1 MRFDSSDLDF
11 LRPLVLEAMQQ
22 LAIQIGACNALFQQ
36 SRIGLTEAEA
46 AAAIGVR
53 NHVLRDCR
61 LRGEIFGRKVGRG
74 HVYSRD
80 ELFNFLNRPK
90 PNHK

>member
-1 MRFDSSDLDF
+1 MRFDAGDLEF

-22 LAIQIGACNALFQQ
+22 LALQIGTCNSLFDED
-36 SRIGLTEAEA
+36 RIGLTEAEA

-53 NHVLRDCR
+53 RHVLRDCR